1 MSNGIVQPVSEI
13 FLGVQMKGQV
23 GSNASERILEAATR
37 IAQAHGYSGLNMRD
51 LAEQV
56 GVKAASIYHH
66 FDGKT
71 DLAAAI
77 AKRYWQSSEAR
88 LKKLTAEFSEPRDRL
103 RAYPQTFRM
112 SLESENR
119 ICLSSYMGAE
129 YDDLPVPV
137 IAEVQRFTEVNVSWL
152 AETVVDAKIANSDE
166 ALSRARAIYA
176 AIAGAQLLARSR
188 ADVSL
193 FDQAIASYRSVGLLP

>member
-1 MSNGIVQPVSEI
+1 
-13 FLGVQMKGQV
+13 MKGQV
-23 GSNASERILEAATR
+23 GSNASERILEAATK

-77 AKRYWQSSEAR
+77 ARRYWQSSEAR
-88 LKKLTAEFSEPRDRL
+88 LRNLTAEFSAPRDRL

-129 YDDLPVPV
+129 YDDLPAPV
-137 IAEVQRFTEVNVSWL
+137 IAEVQQFTEVNVTWL
-152 AETVVDAKIANSDE
+152 AETLVDAKIADSGE
-166 ALSRARAIYA
+166 ALDRARAIYA

-188 ADVSL
+188 ADVGL
-193 FDQAIASYRSVGLLP
+193 FDQAIESYRTVGLLP